1 MNEIVKNCHALGL
14 VLFKSIVLILLNS
27 LGTKKK
33 ESILV
38 GPDLTSTFTGQSFV
52 VTRVIKLSI
61 NNHVSPHSQ
70 ENNNCYFIKYYKKQ
84 KKKDYLMQY
93 MANLLL
99 SYSTIL
105 TEEQVKTL
113 FFKYIS
119 HGTRLSK
126 LVMFLRIDS

>member
-14 VLFKSIVLILLNS
+14 VLFKSIVLILLLS

-38 GPDLTSTFTGQSFV
+38 GPDLTFTFTGQSV
-52 VTRVIKLSI
+52 LVTRVIKLSI

-70 ENNNCYFIKYYKKQ
+70 ENNNCYFTKYYKR
-84 KKKDYLMQY
+84 KKKDYLMQH

-99 SYSTIL
+99 SYSNNL

-119 HGTRLSK
+119 HGIRPSK